1 MSERLLGIYEKL
13 ILRHPVASI
22 IAVII
27 VAIAMAFG
35 LPNFKLDASADSLT
49 LENDTSLAYF
59 RESLQR
65 YGSSDFLVVTYTP
78 YKGDL
83 FDDEN
88 LNTLAEI
95 RDELTGIKGVETVTS
110 MLDVPLLY
118 SPKVSVTKLKEDPR
132 TLLQEDTD
140 RSMAKT
146 EFLESPI
153 YRDLILSK
161 DGQTTALLAVM
172 ELDKKYLDLV
182 NQRDTLRIKR
192 DTEGLSLEET
202 AELEQISQ
210 EFLDYRTIK
219 AAEEHARVAE
229 IREKMFKFK
238 DRAEVFLGGPSMI
251 TADMVDF
258 IKSDLNVFGT
268 GIVLFII
275 ITLAIIFRQFRWVL
289 LPLVTCVLS
298 VEIILGYL
306 SWIDWRLTVISSN
319 FVSLLL
325 IITLALTI
333 HLIVRY
339 RELHREFPDKD
350 QFDLVRD
357 TVNYMA
363 RPCLYTVLTTI
374 VAFVSLVVSDIRPV
388 IDFGWMMTIGIVLAL
403 ILAFII
409 IPAGMM
415 IFGKGT
421 NNDKGDN
428 SAVYTLYF
436 SRFTEKHGGL
446 VLGLALLAAIVS
458 AWGISQLKVEN
469 RFIDYFRSDTEI
481 YQGLSV
487 IDAKL
492 GGTTPFDIILD
503 APPQLVDEGTVSF
516 DELINE
522 VEAEESEPVDDPYGD
537 PFAGAYENSGEDDV
551 VEEADDPYGDPFAGM
566 YADSD
571 KGPEGSQ
578 EEAESIEEEND
589 PFAGFY
595 ADEETDTTS
604 DAAEAANDPFAGFYA
619 DEESDASSDAVDD
632 PYGDP
637 FAGDDFED
645 DFGDDDSGDVDVVED
660 SYWLTSAGIED
671 LRKLHVYLESL
682 PEVGKVSSLVTV
694 TDVASDLSGHKL
706 NDLELAFMSLMLS
719 PENAKLLLDPYIDE
733 KNNQARITMRI
744 NETQGELNR
753 NELLKQ
759 IHAFAIEEA
768 GFDEKQ
774 VNFTG
779 LLVLYNNMLQSL
791 FTSQILTLG
800 TVFLGIMAMF
810 LVLFR
815 SISISLIAILPNML
829 AACVVLG
836 GMGISGVPLDMMTI
850 TIAAITVGIGV
861 DHGIHYITRF
871 KREFAVDGD
880 YIASMHRA
888 HASIGRALFYTA
900 ITIIVGFS
908 ILALSNFIPSVYF
921 GLLTGLAMLAALLG
935 SMTLLPKL
943 ILIFKPLGKGK

>member
-95 RDELTGIKGVETVTS
+95 RDELKGIKGVETVTS

-161 DGQTTALLAVM
+161 DGQTTALLATM
-172 ELDKKYLDLV
+172 ELDKKYLELV

-192 DTEGLSLEET
+192 DTEGLSPEEII
-202 AELEQISQ
+202 ELERVSK
-210 EFLDYRTIK
+210 EFLDYRTIR
-219 AAEEHARVAE
+219 AAEEHARVAD
-229 IREKMFKFK
+229 IRTKMAKFK

-275 ITLAIIFRQFRWVL
+275 ITLAVIFRQFRWVL
-289 LPLVTCVLS
+289 LPLATCILS

-415 IFGKGT
+415 IWGKGENT
-421 NNDKGDN
+421 DKGDN

-503 APPQLVDEGTVSF
+503 APPQLVDEGIVSF

-551 VEEADDPYGDPFAGM
+551 AEKADDPYGDPFAGM

-595 ADEETDTTS
+595 ADEETDATT
-604 DAAEAANDPFAGFYA
+604 
-619 DEESDASSDAVDD
+619 DAVDD

-637 FAGDDFED
+637 FGGDDFED
-645 DFGDDDSGDVDVVED
+645 DFGDDDSGDLEVVED

-759 IHAFAIEEA
+759 IHTFAIEEA

-836 GMGISGVPLDMMTI
+836 GMGIAGVPLDMMTI

-861 DHGIHYITRF
+861 DHAIHYITRF

-900 ITIIVGFS
+900 MTIIVGFS

-943 ILIFKPLGKGK
+943 ILIFKPLGK